1 MERIAI
7 FPGSFDPVTKGHES
21 IVLRSLSLFDKI
33 IVAIG
38 VNAEKQS
45 FFPPERRVAWLK
57 ELFAGYKTVEVMTYQ
72 GLTIDLC
79 RKTGANFILRGLRS
93 SPDFEFERGIGQ
105 INRAMNPDVETVFM
119 LTAPEH
125 AAISSSI
132 VRDIIRNGGDPRL
145 FIPER
150 IQL

>member
-1 MERIAI
+1 MERIAV

-21 IVLRSLSLFDKI
+21 IVLRALPLFDRI

-38 VNAEKQS
+38 ENAEKRS
-45 FFPPERRVAWLK
+45 FFSIERRVAWLQ
-57 ELFAGYKTVEVMTYQ
+57 ELFSDQEHVDVSTYQ
-72 GLTIDLC
+72 GLTIDYC
-79 RKTGANFILRGLRS
+79 RKVGANYILRGLRS

-105 INRAMNPDVETVFM
+105 INRAMNKTVETVFL

-132 VRDIIRNGGDPRL
+132 VRDIIRNGGDASPFL
-145 FIPER
+145 PER
-150 IQL
+150 IHI